1 MYETTKKFNDVICGD
16 GRKFHIKIRA
26 GEKESTDD
34 TIQSLEY
41 YAKNTS
47 NDCIAVGGAFSAY
60 VNLELWNPG
69 FSLKESEFEIK
80 FGLEVNDEI
89 EWCSLGYFTTDS
101 IKTSINGMISITAYD
116 RVYAKFS
123 GAFFSELTYPTDAI
137 NVLKEIS
144 EKTGVPIDTSNLEKS
159 ILIDKKKVTTEHEIN
174 SEGDTVERV
183 DYKNPFDGYTYQ
195 EAIGYIAML
204 FCKFAVADPTGKVI
218 FRWYKTVDKNITKDD
233 FFTDFES
240 EELAFRVKKIICN
253 NGEEE
258 LTAGEGEKNVIL
270 ENPVMT
276 QERLNHIYEQ
286 LSSLQFVPAHFSLW
300 GDIRLELG
308 DMPLVEALDGTVY
321 SVPIMNITQSFD
333 GGLKTSI
340 QSYGGTSQENS
351 TAGIVMKTLERQYT
365 ETLLLKTLIGKKA
378 GFEYVE
384 ALSAKFKE
392 ILADKITAEEAEFKY
407 AKVDFTNIN
416 EAAMAYFYAQSG
428 LIKNV
433 KIGNAT
439 ITGELVGVTIKGD
452 LIEGNTVIADKLVM
466 KGEDGLYYK
475 LNTDGMKMEA
485 EQTEHN
491 SLNGDVITKKSITA
505 SKIDVEDLVAFG
517 ATIGG
522 FEISE
527 NAIHSTGKETIDS
540 AIEGL
545 YMDKN
550 GQVSIGDSNEYIV
563 YRLDEKGNRHL
574 EISLKSLTI
583 GTSRKDVGEALEK
596 VEETANKA
604 IISSKEEYYHSDS
617 PTELIGGEGWS
628 VTEPSWTEGKY
639 IWRRTKNTYGD
650 GTEDYTPSKN
660 GVCITGNTGQD
671 SILLYIDSSN
681 GTVFKNNSVSTV
693 LSVVIYYGSRRIT
706 DADEMRKT
714 FGEAAY
720 LQWKWK
726 MPEDEDYIEVARD
739 DYRIK
744 GDGFTLTLSPDDVTI
759 RATFSCELNI

>member
-16 GRKFHIKIRA
+16 DRKFHIKIRA

-34 TIQSLEY
+34 AIQSLEY
-41 YAKNTS
+41 HAKNTS
-47 NDCIAVGGAFSAY
+47 SDYIAVGGAFASY

-69 FSLKESEFEIK
+69 FSLKEKEFEIK
-80 FGLEVNDEI
+80 FGLEVNDGI
-89 EWCSLGYFTTDS
+89 EWCSLGYFTADS
-101 IKTSINGMISITAYD
+101 IKTSINETISITAYD
-116 RVYAKFS
+116 RVYTKFS

-137 NVLKEIS
+137 NVLEEIS
-144 EKTGVPIDTSNLEKS
+144 KKTGVQINTSNLEKG
-159 ILIDKKKVTTEHEIN
+159 ILIDKKKVTTDHDIN
-174 SEGDTVERV
+174 SDGDTVETV
-183 DYKNPFDGYTYQ
+183 AYKKPFDGYTYK
-195 EAIGYIAML
+195 EALGYIAML

-218 FRWYKTVDKNITKDD
+218 FRWYQTVDKKITKDD
-233 FFTDFES
+233 FFTDFKN
-240 EELAFRVKKIICN
+240 EELAFRVKKITCN

-258 LTAGEGEKNVIL
+258 FTAGEGKKNVSL

-276 QERLNHIYEQ
+276 QERLDYIYKQ
-286 LSSLQFVPAHFSLW
+286 LSLLQFVPAHFSMW

-308 DMPLVEALDGTVY
+308 DMPLLEALDGTIY

-333 GGLKTSI
+333 GGLKTNI

-365 ETLLLKTLIGKKA
+365 ETLLLKNLIGQKA

-384 ALSAKFKE
+384 ASLAKFKE
-392 ILADKITAEEAEFKY
+392 IIANKITAEVADMKY
-407 AKVDFTNIN
+407 AKIDFANID
-416 EAAMAYFYAQSG
+416 EAAMAYFYAASG

-491 SLNGDVITKKSITA
+491 SLNGDIITKKSITA

-522 FEISE
+522 FGISE

-604 IISSKEEYYHSDS
+604 IISSVEEFYHSDS

-628 VTEPSWTEGKY
+628 VTEPSWKEGKY

-650 GTEDYTPSKN
+650 GTEDYTPSEN

-706 DADEMRKT
+706 DADEMKKT
-714 FGEAAY
+714 FGESAF